1 MRSSPARTFTR
12 AVRLLML
19 AILLSLSMTRPAMAA
34 GDGQILRDSETEL
47 LFKDMA
53 RPLILAA
60 GLDPDSVN
68 IVLLNDSQINAFV
81 STGQTVYL
89 HSGLIEA
96 ADNVNQVQGVVAH
109 ELGHVTGGHAI
120 RMQDGAREATGIS
133 LATLVLGA
141 LAVAAGAPEAGM
153 ALLMAGQ
160 RAALGRFLA
169 FTRTQEA
176 SADQAAVQYLHGAGI
191 SGKGLL
197 QFFGKLQNQEYR
209 LAIYEKESYD
219 RTHPLSNERVQALT
233 ERFTSDAAFN
243 RPPDPALEARF
254 QRVKA
259 KLLGYLE
266 PQRAVIKYPESNQS
280 VPAHYARAHA
290 YHLGGYP
297 DKALAETEALLA
309 IDPDDPFFLELKGQ
323 VLLESGRP
331 KEALAPLRE
340 AVAKSG
346 DSPLIASMLGHA
358 LVATE
363 DKANFAEAK
372 AVLKRAVNRDNN
384 NPFAWFQLGVIYDR
398 EGDPARASLAS
409 AEQFSLEGQPMMAMT
424 KARIALAGI
433 APGSPDC
440 LRAQDIAMA
449 SKAELERELRTKSR
463 DDIDMRG
470 AKEAIKIPDELLVC
484 RGA

>member
-1 MRSSPARTFTR
+1 MRSSFAR

-19 AILLSLSMTRPAMAA
+19 AILLSVSLAPPAAAA

-47 LFKDMA
+47 LLEDMA
-53 RPLILAA
+53 RPLIVAA
-60 GLDPDSVN
+60 GLDPESVE
-68 IVLLNDSQINAFV
+68 IVLLNDPSINAFV
-81 STGQTVYL
+81 ATGQAVYL

-96 ADNVNQVQGVVAH
+96 SDNANQVQGVVAH
-109 ELGHVTGGHAI
+109 EIGHITGGHAI
-120 RMQDGAREATGIS
+120 RLRDGAKEATGIS

-141 LAVAAGAPEAGM
+141 LAVAAGAPDAGM

-160 RAALGRFLA
+160 RAAIGRFLA
-169 FTRTQEA
+169 FSRTQEA
-176 SADQAAVQYLHGAGI
+176 SADQAAVAYLHDAGI
-191 SGKGLL
+191 SGKGFL

-209 LAIYEKESYD
+209 LAIYEKDSYD
-219 RTHPLSNERVQALT
+219 RTHPLSNERIQALT
-233 ERFTSDAAFN
+233 ERLKTDTNWTKPSDA
-243 RPPDPALEARF
+243 ALEARF

-259 KLLGYLE
+259 KLLGYLD
-266 PQRAVIKYPESNQS
+266 PQRAVVKYPESNKS
-280 VPAHYARAHA
+280 VPGHYARAYA

-297 DKALAETEALLA
+297 DKALDETQALLA

-346 DSPLIASMLGHA
+346 DSPLISAMLGHA

-384 NPFAWFQLGVIYDR
+384 NPFAWFQLGIIYDR

-409 AEQFSLEGQPMMAMT
+409 AERYSLEGQPMMAMT
-424 KARIALAGI
+424 KARIALSGI
-433 APGSPDC
+433 GPGSPDC
-440 LRAQDIAMA
+440 LRAQDIALA
-449 SKAELERELRTKSR
+449 SKAELERELRDKTR
-463 DDIDMRG
+463 DDIELRG
-470 AKEAIKIPDELLVC
+470 AKEAVKIPDTQLVC
-484 RGA
+484 RGS

>member
-1 MRSSPARTFTR
+1 MRSPFAR

-19 AILLSLSMTRPAMAA
+19 AMLLTLSVARPAAAA
-34 GDGQILRDSETEL
+34 GDGQMLRDSETEQL
-47 LFKDMA
+47 LEDMA

-60 GLDPDSVN
+60 GLDPDSVQ
-68 IVLLNDSQINAFV
+68 IVLLNDSEINAFV
-81 STGQTVYL
+81 TAGQAVYL

-96 ADNVNQVQGVVAH
+96 SDNANQVQGVIAH
-109 ELGHVTGGHAI
+109 EIGHITGGHAI
-120 RMQDGAREATGIS
+120 RMRDGIKEATGIT

-153 ALLMAGQ
+153 ALLMAGE
-160 RAALGRFLA
+160 RAAIGRFLA

-197 QFFGKLQNQEYR
+197 QFFGKLQNQEFR
-209 LAIYEKESYD
+209 LAIYEKDSYD

-233 ERFTSDAAFN
+233 ERLSSDASFN
-243 RPPDPALEARF
+243 KPSDPAIEARY

-259 KLLGYLE
+259 KLIGYLD
-266 PQRAVIKYPESNQS
+266 PKRAVARYPESNKS
-280 VPAHYARAHA
+280 VPAHYARAYA

-297 DKALAETEALLA
+297 EKALAESEALVA
-309 IDPDDPFFLELKGQ
+309 IDSDDPYFLELKGQ

-331 KEALAPLRE
+331 KDAVAPLRE

-363 DKANFAEAK
+363 DKSNFAEAK

-398 EGDPARASLAS
+398 EGDTARASLAS
-409 AEQFSLEGQPMMAMT
+409 AERYSLEGQPMMAMT
-424 KARIALAGI
+424 
-433 APGSPDC
+433 
-440 LRAQDIAMA
+440 
-449 SKAELERELRTKSR
+449 
-463 DDIDMRG
+463 
-470 AKEAIKIPDELLVC
+470 
-484 RGA
+484 

>member
-1 MRSSPARTFTR
+1 MRSSFAR

-19 AILLSLSMTRPAMAA
+19 AMLLALSLARPAAAA
-34 GDGQILRDSETEL
+34 GDAQLLRDSETEL

-53 RPLILAA
+53 RPLIVAA
-60 GLDPDSVN
+60 GLDPDSVQV
-68 IVLLNDSQINAFV
+68 VLLNDPEINAFV
-81 STGQTVYL
+81 STGQAVYL
-89 HSGLIEA
+89 HSGLLEA
-96 ADNVNQVQGVVAH
+96 SDNVNQVQGVVAH
-109 ELGHVTGGHAI
+109 EIGHITGGHAI
-120 RMQDGAREATGIS
+120 RIRDGTKEATGIS

-141 LAVAAGAPEAGM
+141 LAVAAGAPDAGM

-176 SADQAAVQYLHGAGI
+176 SADQAAVEYLHKAGI
-191 SGKGLL
+191 SGKGFLE
-197 QFFGKLQNQEYR
+197 FFGKLQNQEYR
-209 LAIYEKESYD
+209 LAIYEKDSYD

-233 ERFTSDAAFN
+233 DRLKADAN
-243 RPPDPALEARF
+243 WTKPSDPALEARF

-259 KLLGYLE
+259 KLLGYLD
-266 PQRAVIKYPESNQS
+266 PQRAVIKYPESNQR
-280 VPAHYARAHA
+280 VPAHYARAYA

-297 DKALAETEALLA
+297 DKALAESDALLA
-309 IDPDDPFFLELKGQ
+309 IDPHDPFFLELKGQ
-323 VLLESGRP
+323 VLLESGKP

-346 DSPLIASMLGHA
+346 DSPLISAMLGHA

-409 AEQFSLEGQPMMAMT
+409 AERYSLEGQPMMAMT
-424 KARIALAGI
+424 KARIALSGI
-433 APGSPDC
+433 SAGSPDC
-440 LRAQDIAMA
+440 LRAQDIALA
-449 SKAELERELRTKSR
+449 SKAELERELKDKSR
-463 DDIDMRG
+463 DDIELRG
-470 AKEAIKIPDELLVC
+470 AKEAVKIPDTQLVC
-484 RGA
+484 RGS

>member
-1 MRSSPARTFTR
+1 MRFAFAR

-19 AILLSLSMTRPAMAA
+19 AVLLGLSLAPPAVAA
-34 GDGQILRDSETEL
+34 GDGQMLRDSETEL
-47 LFKDMA
+47 LLRDMA
-53 RPLILAA
+53 RPLILAG
-60 GLDPDSVN
+60 GLDPDSVH
-68 IVLLNDSQINAFV
+68 IILLNDSEINAFV
-81 STGQTVYL
+81 SAGQAVYL
-89 HSGLIEA
+89 HSGLIDA
-96 ADNVNQVQGVVAH
+96 ADNANQVQGVIAH

-120 RMQDGAREATGIS
+120 RIRDGAKEATGIS

-153 ALLMAGQ
+153 ALMMAGQ

-191 SGKGLL
+191 SGRGLL

-209 LAIYEKESYD
+209 LAIYEKDSYD

-233 ERFTSDAAFN
+233 ERFQSDPNFN
-243 RPPDPALEARF
+243 RPPDPVLEARF

-259 KLLGYLE
+259 KLIGYLD
-266 PQRAVIKYPESNQS
+266 PKRAVERYPESNQS
-280 VPAHYARAHA
+280 VAGHYARAYA

-297 DKALAETEALLA
+297 DKALAETEALIA
-309 IDPDDPFFLELKGQ
+309 IDPEDPFFLELQGQ

-331 KEALAPLRE
+331 KDAIAPLRE

-358 LVATE
+358 LVSTE
-363 DKANFAEAK
+363 DKGNFAEAK

-384 NPFAWFQLGVIYDR
+384 NPFAWFQLGIIYDR

-409 AEQFSLEGQPMMAMT
+409 AERYSLEGEPMMAMT

-449 SKAELERELRTKSR
+449 SKAQLERELRDKSR
-463 DDIDMRG
+463 DNIELRG
-470 AKEAIKIPDELLVC
+470 AKEAVKIPDSQLVC

>member
-1 MRSSPARTFTR
+1 MRSSFAR

-19 AILLSLSMTRPAMAA
+19 AMLLSLSVARPAVAA
-34 GDGQILRDSETEL
+34 GEAQLLRDSETEL
-47 LFKDMA
+47 LFRDMA
-53 RPLILAA
+53 KPLIVAA
-60 GLDPDSVN
+60 GLDPDSVH
-68 IVLLNDSQINAFV
+68 IVLLNDPEINAFV
-81 STGQTVYL
+81 TAGQAVYL

-96 ADNVNQVQGVVAH
+96 SDNVNQIQGVVAH
-109 ELGHVTGGHAI
+109 EIGHITGGHAI
-120 RMQDGAREATGIS
+120 RLQDGAKEATGIS
-133 LATLVLGA
+133 IATLVLGA
-141 LAVAAGAPEAGM
+141 LAVAAGAPDAGM

-160 RAALGRFLA
+160 RAAIGRFLA

-209 LAIYEKESYD
+209 LAIYEKDSYD

-233 ERFTSDAAFN
+233 ERFTKDANFN
-243 RPPDPALEARF
+243 KPSDPALEARF

-259 KLLGYLE
+259 KLLGYLD
-266 PQRAVIKYPESNQS
+266 PTRAVQKYPETDRS
-280 VPAHYARAHA
+280 VPAHYARAYA

-297 DKALAETEALLA
+297 DKALAESEALLA

-323 VLLESGRP
+323 VLLESGKP

-346 DSPLIASMLGHA
+346 DSPLISAMLGHA

-384 NPFAWFQLGVIYDR
+384 NPFAWFQLGIIYDR

-409 AEQFSLEGQPMMAMT
+409 AERYSLEGQPMMAMT
-424 KARIALAGI
+424 KARIALSGI
-433 APGSPDC
+433 AAGSPDC
-440 LRAQDIAMA
+440 LRAQDIALA
-449 SKAELERELRTKSR
+449 SKAELERELRDKSR
-463 DDIDMRG
+463 DDIELRG
-470 AKEAIKIPDELLVC
+470 AKEAVKIPDSQLVC
-484 RGA
+484 RGS

>member
-1 MRSSPARTFTR
+1 MRSSFAR

-19 AILLSLSMTRPAMAA
+19 AMLLALSVIRPAAA
-34 GDGQILRDSETEL
+34 EDGVQILRDSETEL
-47 LFKDMA
+47 LFRDMA
-53 RPLILAA
+53 RPIVIAA
-60 GLDPDSVN
+60 GLDPKSVEV
-68 IVLLNDSQINAFV
+68 VLINDREINAFV
-81 STGQTVYL
+81 TAGQAVYL

-109 ELGHVTGGHAI
+109 EIGHITGGHAI
-120 RMQDGAREATGIS
+120 RIRDGAKEATGIT

-141 LAVAAGAPEAGM
+141 LAIAAGAPEAGM
-153 ALLMAGQ
+153 GVMMAGQ
-160 RAALGRFLA
+160 RAAIGRFLA

-176 SADQAAVQYLHGAGI
+176 SADQAAVEYLHGAGI

-209 LAIYEKESYD
+209 LAIYEKDSYD

-233 ERFTSDAAFN
+233 DRFTKDANFN
-243 RPPDPALEARF
+243 KPADPALEARF

-259 KLLGYLE
+259 KLLGYLD
-266 PQRAVIKYPESNQS
+266 PNRAVQKYPESDRS
-280 VPAHYARAHA
+280 VAGHYARAYA
-290 YHLGGYP
+290 YHLGSYT
-297 DKALAETEALLA
+297 DKALSETDALLA
-309 IDPDDPFFLELKGQ
+309 IDPDDPFFLELRGQ

-331 KEALAPLRE
+331 RDALAPLRK

-346 DSPLIASMLGHA
+346 DSPLIAAMLGHA

-384 NPFAWFQLGVIYDR
+384 NPFAWLQLGIIYDR
-398 EGDPARASLAS
+398 EGDAARASLAS
-409 AEQFSLEGQPMMAMT
+409 AERYSLEGEPMMAMT
-424 KARIALAGI
+424 KARIALSGI
-433 APGSPDC
+433 AAGSPDC

-449 SKAELERELRTKSR
+449 SKAQLERELEAKSR
-463 DDIDMRG
+463 DDIELRG
-470 AKEAIKIPDELLVC
+470 AKEAVKIPDSQLVC
-484 RGA
+484 RGS

>member
-1 MRSSPARTFTR
+1 MRFALAR

-19 AILLSLSMTRPAMAA
+19 AILLGLSLAPPATAA

-47 LFKDMA
+47 LFRDMA
-53 RPLILAA
+53 RPLILAG
-60 GLDPDSVN
+60 GLDPDSVH
-68 IVLLNDSQINAFV
+68 IVLLNDSEINAFV
-81 STGQTVYL
+81 SAGQAVYL
-89 HSGLIEA
+89 HSGLIDA
-96 ADNVNQVQGVVAH
+96 SDNVNQVQGVVAH

-120 RMQDGAREATGIS
+120 RIRDGAKEATGIS

-153 ALLMAGQ
+153 ALMMAGQ
-160 RAALGRFLA
+160 RAAMGRFLA

-176 SADQAAVQYLHGAGI
+176 SADQAAAQYLHGAGI

-197 QFFGKLQNQEYR
+197 DMYGKFQNREFR
-209 LAIYEKESYD
+209 LAIYEKDSYD
-219 RTHPLSNERVQALT
+219 RTHPLSNERVQALQQ
-233 ERFTSDAAFN
+233 SLQADPAWS
-243 RPPDPALEARF
+243 RPSDPALEARF

-259 KLLGYLE
+259 KLIGYLD
-266 PQRAVIKYPESNQS
+266 PKRAVERYPESNQS
-280 VPAHYARAHA
+280 VPAHYARAYA
-290 YHLGGYP
+290 YHLGGFP

-309 IDPDDPFFLELKGQ
+309 IDPDDPFFLELQGQ

-331 KEALAPLRE
+331 KDAIAPLRE

-384 NPFAWFQLGVIYDR
+384 NPFAWYQLGIIYDR

-409 AEQFSLEGQPMMAMT
+409 AERYSLEGEPMMAMT
-424 KARIALAGI
+424 KARIALDGI

-449 SKAELERELRTKSR
+449 SKAQLERELRDKSR
-463 DDIDMRG
+463 EDIELRG
-470 AKEAIKIPDELLVC
+470 AKEAVKIPDSQLVC